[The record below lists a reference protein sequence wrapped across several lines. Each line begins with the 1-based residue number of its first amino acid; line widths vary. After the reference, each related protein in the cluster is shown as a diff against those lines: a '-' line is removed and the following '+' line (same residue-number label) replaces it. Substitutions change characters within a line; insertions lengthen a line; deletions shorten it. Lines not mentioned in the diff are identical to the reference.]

1 MSCTNESVT
10 VFNDRWMLT
19 QQATAGSSLL
29 GCDSGCTAGYLF
41 IGRLIVWFPAHLVC
55 MLIFL
60 FCALLLS
67 YGVLFMFLIVQVV
80 FEISSYFSYVWV
92 NKSKWIGKYVEYT
105 CLFPQQQ
112 EHKIYID
119 IIFIFLFLQLWK
131 QASTVILTSLL
142 LWFF

>member
-1 MSCTNESVT
+1 
-10 VFNDRWMLT
+10 
-19 QQATAGSSLL
+19 
-29 GCDSGCTAGYLF
+29 
-41 IGRLIVWFPAHLVC
+41 

-80 FEISSYFSYVWV
+80 FEISSYFSYV
-92 NKSKWIGKYVEYT
+92 SHKYVEYT

-119 IIFIFLFLQLWK
+119 IIFIFYFCSYGNKLPQ
-131 QASTVILTSLL
+131 
-142 LWFF
+142 